1 MIRQIGVDNEEANI
15 DDEPKESVLINPEDP
30 ENFSPIMLPEFKANH
45 SEPAFKQ
52 PLSPIKL
59 TAHADR

>member
-1 MIRQIGVDNEEANI
+1 MAPAMIRQIGVDNEEANI

-45 SEPAFKQ
+45 SEPAFK
-52 PLSPIKL
+52 
-59 TAHADR
+59 